1 MKKLSSILVVLFC
14 LCTLSSHAQSV
25 GKGAFS
31 FIPRVGID
39 FAKLSNHEVY
49 TDVSG
54 LDKVSKAKFKPGFVV
69 GANVEYMALDN
80 LGIELGFQYAREGS
94 NHDFEAS
101 EVSLDYINVP
111 LMANI
116 YVVKGLSL
124 KTGAQFGWLLNAKDR
139 VDDVNID
146 IKDDCNGFCFAI
158 PLGLAYEFDNF
169 VFNARYNFAL
179 SNVINKVNER
189 KRSQL
194 IQLTFGYKFS
204 L

>member
-1 MKKLSSILVVLFC
+1 MALITIVAQAQNTQRETGTFTLQPMLGASFGYLSGDWNSEPREKKKLV
-14 LCTLSSHAQSV
+14 A
-25 GKGAFS
+25 
-31 FIPRVGID
+31 GI
-39 FAKLSNHEVY
+39 
-49 TDVSG
+49 
-54 LDKVSKAKFKPGFVV
+54 VV
-69 GANVEYMALDN
+69 GVEGEYYATKW
-80 LGIELGFQYAREGS
+80 LGISAGMNYAMQGWR
-94 NHDFEAS
+94 
-101 EVSLDYINVP
+101 LDYPERSVLTRLNYLNFPV
-111 LMANI
+111 MANI

-169 VFNARYNFAL
+169 VFDARYNFAL
-179 SNVINKVNER
+179 SNAINKVNER

>member
-1 MKKLSSILVVLFC
+1 MKKVLLTAVMALITIVAQAQNTQRETGTFTLQPMVGASFGYLSGDWNSE
-14 LCTLSSHAQSV
+14 
-25 GKGAFS
+25 
-31 FIPRVGID
+31 PREKK
-39 FAKLSNHEVY
+39 KLIAGV
-49 TDVSG
+49 
-54 LDKVSKAKFKPGFVV
+54 VV
-69 GANVEYMALDN
+69 GVEGEYYATKW
-80 LGIELGFQYAREGS
+80 LGISAGMNYAMQGWR
-94 NHDFEAS
+94 
-101 EVSLDYINVP
+101 LDYPDRSVLTRLNYLNFPV
-111 LMANI
+111 MANI

-146 IKDDCNGFCFAI
+146 IKDDCNGFSFAI
-158 PLGLAYEFDNF
+158 PLGIAYEFDNF
-169 VFNARYNFAL
+169 VFDARYNFAL

>member
-1 MKKLSSILVVLFC
+1 MALITIVAQAQNTQRETGTFTLQPMLGASFGYLSGDWVSAPGEKKKLIAGV
-14 LCTLSSHAQSV
+14 
-25 GKGAFS
+25 
-31 FIPRVGID
+31 
-39 FAKLSNHEVY
+39 
-49 TDVSG
+49 
-54 LDKVSKAKFKPGFVV
+54 VV
-69 GANVEYMALDN
+69 GVEGEYYATKW
-80 LGIELGFQYAREGS
+80 LGISAGMNYTMQGWR
-94 NHDFEAS
+94 
-101 EVSLDYINVP
+101 LDYPERSVLTRLNYLNFPV
-111 LMANI
+111 MANI

-169 VFNARYNFAL
+169 VFDARYNFAL
-179 SNVINKVNER
+179 SNAINKVNER

>member
-1 MKKLSSILVVLFC
+1 MKKILLTAVMALITIVAQAQNTQRETGTFTLQPMLGASFGYLSGDWNSE
-14 LCTLSSHAQSV
+14 
-25 GKGAFS
+25 
-31 FIPRVGID
+31 PREKK
-39 FAKLSNHEVY
+39 KLIAGV
-49 TDVSG
+49 
-54 LDKVSKAKFKPGFVV
+54 VV
-69 GANVEYMALDN
+69 GVEGEYYATKW
-80 LGIELGFQYAREGS
+80 LGISAGMNYTMQGWR
-94 NHDFEAS
+94 
-101 EVSLDYINVP
+101 LDYPERSVLTRLNYLNFPV
-111 LMANI
+111 MANI